1 MLCLLLLQLFQSP
14 LFLHAQDVIAEPFPI
29 HLLLHSLLVLSS
41 LLVCSGCMHT
51 SLSHLLERGL
61 LLLLFES
68 FLLIFLL
75 KKLEHLLF
83 YLLVL
88 LPLGLN
94 LVLLEEELR
103 VELVAVEIRSHLQL
117 QLIILLLL
125 NS

>member
-1 MLCLLLLQLFQSP
+1 
-14 LFLHAQDVIAEPFPI
+14 
-29 HLLLHSLLVLSS
+29 
-41 LLVCSGCMHT
+41 MHT

-61 LLLLFES
+61 LLLLFKS

-103 VELVAVEIRSHLQL
+103 VELVAVEICSHLQL